1 LIFCKNCI
9 IFGNIRAKIFP
20 SIEPKM
26 TALSLQTT
34 ISDEQLYAL
43 LQQLSVEEKYQL
55 ANLLRAQASK
65 EEWAQLSELLPDV
78 EGVDEEDVLAEIKAY
93 RAEKDQVH

>member
-1 LIFCKNCI
+1 
-9 IFGNIRAKIFP
+9 
-20 SIEPKM
+20 M
-26 TALSLQTT
+26 TALSFQTT
-34 ISDEQLYAL
+34 INDEQLYAL